1 MLNTEKTNKTI
12 LITGANH
19 GLGLSLVNVF
29 LNHGYTVFAG
39 VFKLTN
45 DSQIQSLKEKE
56 GLYIVDMDVSDSKSV
71 EKAAEYVGGIT
82 ESLEI
87 LINNAGILCQDSYNM
102 KNYTIFDK
110 LDVDSMR
117 EVYDVNALGALRVA
131 NAFTPLL
138 MKGDEKL
145 LINISSEAGSI
156 MDCTVSDWHGYR
168 MSKAAMNMAGAL
180 ISNEYVKHGGRV
192 WQIHPGW
199 MQTYMHGERNDR
211 AHHSSDFSAEH
222 IYRLVKNADAQKSDS
237 LVFMDILGEPLPW

>member
-1 MLNTEKTNKTI
+1 MKEKADKTI
-12 LITGANH
+12 LVTGANH

-39 VFKLTN
+39 VYKLTE
-45 DSQIQSLKEKE
+45 DSQIQSIKDKD
-56 GLYIVDMDVSDSKSV
+56 GLYIVDLDVSDTKSV
-71 EKAAEYVGGIT
+71 DKAAEYVSSIT
-82 ESLEI
+82 QSLEI
-87 LINNAGILCQDSYNM
+87 LINNAGILCQDSFNM
-102 KNYTIFDK
+102 KNNTIFDK

-117 EVYDVNALGALRVA
+117 EAYDINALGALRVA

-138 MKGDEKL
+138 MKGEEKL

-180 ISNEYVKHGGRV
+180 IQNEYVKHGGRV

-199 MQTYMHGERNDR
+199 MQTYMHGEFNER
-211 AHHSSDFSAEH
+211 ADHSPDFSADH
-222 IYRLVKNADAQKSDS
+222 IYRLIQNADKQKSDS